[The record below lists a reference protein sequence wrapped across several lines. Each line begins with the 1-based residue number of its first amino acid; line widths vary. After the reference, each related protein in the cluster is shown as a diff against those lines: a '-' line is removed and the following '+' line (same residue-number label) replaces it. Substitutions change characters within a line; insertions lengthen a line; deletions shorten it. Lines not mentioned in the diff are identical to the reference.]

1 MSTYDPTGK
10 MSDAFDYDNMYNTPT
25 IPTKV
30 SDLNNDSGFITAAVN
45 NLTNYY
51 TKTQTYTKTEV
62 ENLISNFGGFKKVS
76 VLPTTDIK
84 TNIIYLL

>member
-10 MSDAFDYDNMYNTPT
+10 MADAFDYRNMDNTPT

-30 SDLNNDSGFITAAVN
+30 SDLQNDSGFITNAVN
-45 NLTNYY
+45 NLANYY
-51 TKTQTYTKTEV
+51 LKSETYTKAEV

-76 VLPTTDIK
+76 ALPTTDIK